1 MVKNLEITEVSIF
14 VHGQHVVAW
23 CHQTYSCKRKGKGSK
38 KNRNMVVYGVILT
51 KFRQSFKLGWERR
64 KVALFC
70 KRQKNKLI
78 LLEVCAETAK
88 KISWSVAQFITQA
101 VILLPLSHYLCR
113 VYFFFPPTETKVKT
127 CCKVSVRCET
137 WESAV
142 VSWI

>member
-14 VHGQHVVAW
+14 VHGQHVLAW

-51 KFRQSFKLGWERR
+51 KFGQSFKLGQKRR

-78 LLEVCAETAK
+78 LLEVCEVCAETAK
-88 KISWSVAQFITQA
+88 KSAEVSLNLSPKQLFYCRCRIICVASI
-101 VILLPLSHYLCR
+101 
-113 VYFFFPPTETKVKT
+113 FFPPTETKVKT

-137 WESAV
+137 
-142 VSWI
+142 